1 MTHAIVLYD
10 TMTARKQPFVPQE
23 PGKAQ
28 IYVCGP
34 TVYDYAHVG
43 HARCYVIY
51 DVLVRHLR
59 ARGLELKYVRNV
71 TDVDDK
77 IVNRAK
83 ERGEEPPALAA
94 RFTGFFREDMR
105 ALGNLDPDVEPKV
118 SEHIAEIIA
127 FVEDLIAKG
136 HAYVVGSDVYFHV
149 PSFAAYGRLSHRPVE
164 ALVEGASGRISDEE
178 TKRKRHPADFALWKG
193 QGEGEWGWASPWGK
207 GRPGWHI
214 ECSAMSCKHCGTTLD
229 LHGGGLDLVFP
240 HHENEVAQ
248 SEAASGKP
256 LARHWMHNGFVEV
269 DKEKMS
275 KSLGNFFTARELF
288 QRYEPES
295 MRYSMLTVHY
305 RSPLNFDVTLDDA
318 GHVVGFPLFE
328 ESERRLEYLY
338 ETRER
343 LASIDP
349 ARVVADG
356 PVPEGIARFVEDA
369 GAALDDDLNMPQ
381 ALAALSELLKAT
393 NELVEQ
399 SRRKKGTVPRAAL
412 DAAQAAFAHLGTE
425 LGLGTADPQAFLRR
439 LRDKR
444 ARARGI
450 TDADVE
456 ARIAA
461 RKAAR
466 ESKDFARADALRDE
480 LVAMGVELMDGP
492 SGTSWRIPG

>member
-1 MTHAIVLYD
+1 MTHSIVLYD
-10 TMTARKQPFVPQE
+10 TMTAKKQPFAPAE
-23 PGKAQ
+23 PGKAR

-34 TVYDYAHVG
+34 TVYDFSHVG

-83 ERGEEPPALAA
+83 ERGEEPPVLAA
-94 RFTGFFREDMR
+94 RFTEHFHEDMR
-105 ALGNLDPDVEPKV
+105 ALGNLEPDVEPKV
-118 SEHIAEIIA
+118 SEHIPEIIA
-127 FVEDLIAKG
+127 FVEGLIAKG
-136 HAYVVGSDVYFHV
+136 HAYAVGGDVYFHV
-149 PSFAAYGRLSHRPVE
+149 PSFASYGKLSHRPVE
-164 ALVEGASGRISDEE
+164 ALVEGASGRISEEE
-178 TKRKRHPADFALWKG
+178 TRRKKHPADFALWKG
-193 QGEGEWGWASPWGK
+193 QDEDAWGWSSPWGK

-240 HHENEVAQ
+240 HHENELAQ
-248 SEAASGKP
+248 SEASSGQP

-275 KSLGNFFTARELF
+275 KSVGNFFTARELF
-288 QRYEPES
+288 GRYAPES
-295 MRYSMLTVHY
+295 MRYAMLTVHY

-318 GHVVGFPLFE
+318 GRILAFPLFE

-343 LASIDP
+343 LSSIDP
-349 ARVVADG
+349 TRVVPDG
-356 PVPEGIARFVEDA
+356 PVPDGIAHFVRDVA
-369 GAALDDDLNMPQ
+369 GALDDDLNMPQ

-399 SRRKKGTVPRAAL
+399 SRRKKGTVPRTAI
-412 DAAQAAFAHLGTE
+412 DAASAAPAPLGGELGT
-425 LGLGTADPQAFLRR
+425 GQADPHLFLRA

-444 ARARGI
+444 AKARGL
-450 TDADVE
+450 TDSDVE
-456 ARIAA
+456 SRIAA

-466 ESKDFARADALRDE
+466 DAKDFARADALRDE
-480 LVAMGVELMDGP
+480 LVAMGVELMDG
-492 SGTSWRIPG
+492 SAGTSWRIPA

>member
-1 MTHAIVLYD
+1 MTITLYD
-10 TMTARKQPFVPQE
+10 TMTAKKQPFTPAE
-23 PGKAQ
+23 PGKAR

-51 DVLVRHLR
+51 DVLARHLR

-83 ERGEEPPALAA
+83 ERGETPTDLAA
-94 RFTGFFREDMR
+94 RFTAFFREDMR
-105 ALGNLDPDVEPKV
+105 ALGNLDPDVEPTV
-118 SEHIAEIIA
+118 SGHITEIIA
-127 FVEDLIAKG
+127 FIEGLVAKG
-136 HAYVVGSDVYFHV
+136 HAYAVDGDVYFHV
-149 PSFAAYGRLSHRPVE
+149 PSFAGYGKLSHRPVE
-164 ALVEGASGRISDEE
+164 ALVEGASGRLSDEE
-178 TKRKRHPADFALWKG
+178 TKRKKHPADFALWKG
-193 QGEGEWGWASPWGK
+193 QDEGEWGWKSPWGW

-214 ECSAMSCKHCGTTLD
+214 ECSAMGHKHCGTTLD

-248 SEAASGKP
+248 SEASSGEP
-256 LARHWMHNGFVEV
+256 LSRHWMHNGFVEV

-288 QRYEPES
+288 TRYAPES
-295 MRYSMLTVHY
+295 MRFAMLTVHY

-318 GHVVGFPLFE
+318 GNILGFPLFD
-328 ESERRLEYLY
+328 ESEKRLEYLY

-349 ARVVADG
+349 ARVAETG
-356 PVPEGIARFVEDA
+356 PVPEGIARFTSDV
-369 GAALDDDLNMPQ
+369 GTALDDDLNMPL
-381 ALAALSELLKAT
+381 ALAALSELLKAV
-393 NELVEQ
+393 NELVEGT
-399 SRRKKGTVPRAAL
+399 RRKKGTAPAPAIQAAE
-412 DAAQAAFAHLGTE
+412 AAFATLGTE
-425 LGLGTADPQAFLRR
+425 LGLGLAEPRTFLRA

-444 ARARGI
+444 AKARGI
-450 TDADVE
+450 TDQDVE
-456 ARIAA
+456 DRIAA

-466 ESKDFARADALRDE
+466 DAKDFAKADALRDE

-492 SGTSWRIPG
+492 SGTSWRIPA